1 MKYLLPMILW
11 IPIFSDQSIPAI
23 PATTAGSGNTV
34 IEEVDDMVTV
44 EDAGEEIKTII
55 VDESLD
61 VPISVSGE
69 DPSGSVEGEG
79 NFK

>member
-1 MKYLLPMILW
+1 
-11 IPIFSDQSIPAI
+11 
-23 PATTAGSGNTV
+23 
-34 IEEVDDMVTV
+34 MVTV
-44 EDAGEEIKTII
+44 EDAGEEIETII
-55 VDESLD
+55 VDESVD